1 MINIEK
7 ELKKDN
13 IIANNYL
20 LNEIKHDL
28 ISKKNKTEKVVN
40 IMLNELNLIIKYLYY
55 KELNYELLQ
64 NLFRIS

>member
-13 IIANNYL
+13 FVANNYL

-28 ISKKNKTEKVVN
+28 IFKKNKTEKIVN

-55 KELNYELLQ
+55 KELNYELL
-64 NLFRIS
+64 

>member
-13 IIANNYL
+13 IIANDYL

-55 KELNYELLQ
+55 KELNYELL
-64 NLFRIS
+64 